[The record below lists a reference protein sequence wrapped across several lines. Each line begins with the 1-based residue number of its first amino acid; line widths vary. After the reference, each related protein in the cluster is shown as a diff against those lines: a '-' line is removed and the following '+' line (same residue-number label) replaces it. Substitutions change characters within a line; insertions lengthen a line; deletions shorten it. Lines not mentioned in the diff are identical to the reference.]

1 MVGGYSPHHLLCFLK
16 KRNLYKLIPKKVE
29 DTIKKVSGSYSKEE
43 LRVLKDFTLSDKDV
57 AEKLNRTEN
66 AIYCKRWAITKGKY
80 RKNGIPTPPRKRS
93 SKISKIERPVSI
105 TEINSIKVNKIIF
118 GNVIIDVIN
127 KTLIVGE

>member
-1 MVGGYSPHHLLCFLK
+1 MEQVANYGKRKVGY
-16 KRNLYKLIPKKVE
+16 
-29 DTIKKVSGSYSKEE
+29 TKEE
-43 LRVLKDFTLSDKDV
+43 VKLLKDMSLTDKAV
-57 AEKLNRTEN
+57 AELINRSEN
-66 AIYCKRWAITKGKY
+66 AVYCKRWAITKGKY